1 MATKP
6 KKPSNN
12 NPDKPKRKSPVRN
25 KPVKIPTK
33 PNPTLR
39 RQAVDVN
46 VPKQPSRKFP
56 YDAAYAWYM
65 DDATR
70 SYADVAKQFGVS
82 KTTVENRAKVT
93 IESGDDAGTWVT
105 WAEHRQSLADEA
117 RKQMDEERKKSI
129 PYREEQHL
137 LQYRN
142 LQIAVGQKI
151 ASIAN
156 EGKWYID
163 AETGKKIKFQIT
175 DARQLSD
182 AAKALKIAIDGERVI
197 MGLSTSVA
205 TIKPGEDNKGN
216 GFAELF
222 AMAIQ
227 TVKDSDVAND
237 A

>member
-1 MATKP
+1 MAKKNQPTK
-6 KKPSNN
+6 NN
-12 NPDKPKRKSPVRN
+12 NPDKPKRKSPIRT

-33 PNPTLR
+33 PNKTLR
-39 RQAVDVN
+39 RQAVDATI
-46 VPKQPSRKFP
+46 PKQPARKWDV
-56 YDAAYAWYM
+56 DAAYQWYM

-70 SYADVAKQFGVS
+70 SYADVAKQFGIA
-82 KTTVENRAKVT
+82 KQTVENKAKIVL
-93 IESGDDAGTWVT
+93 DDGSWET
-105 WAEHRQSLADEA
+105 WAEHRQNLADEA
-117 RKQMDEERKKSI
+117 RKKMDEERKKSI
-129 PYREEQHL
+129 PYREDQHL

-142 LQIAVGQKI
+142 LQIAVSQKI
-151 ASIAN
+151 TTIAA
-156 EGKWYID
+156 EGKWFID
-163 AETGKKIKFQIT
+163 ADTGQRTKLQLT
-175 DARQLSD
+175 DARQLAD

>member
-6 KKPSNN
+6 NQPNN
-12 NPDKPKRKSPVRN
+12 NSPKPKRKSPVRT
-25 KPVKIPTK
+25 KPVKIPAK

-46 VPKQPSRKFP
+46 VPKQPSKKFR
-56 YDAAYAWYM
+56 YDEAYAWYM

-70 SYADVAKQFGVS
+70 SYADVAKMFGVS
-82 KTTVENRAKVT
+82 KTTVENRAKVSIT
-93 IESGDDAGTWVT
+93 EGDDKGTWRT
-105 WAEHRQSLADEA
+105 WAEHRQALADEA
-117 RKQMDEERKKSI
+117 RTKMDDERRKSI

-151 ASIAN
+151 TTLAN
-156 EGKWYID
+156 EGKWYVD
-163 AETGKKIKFQIT
+163 PDTGNRVKIQIT
-175 DARQLSD
+175 DARQLAD

-227 TVKDSDVAND
+227 TVKDSDVTND

>member
-1 MATKP
+1 MAKP
-6 KKPSNN
+6 KNQSNN
-12 NPDKPKRKSPVRN
+12 NSSKPKRKSPVRN
-25 KPVKIPTK
+25 KPVKIPAKAT
-33 PNPTLR
+33 PTLR

-46 VPKQPSRKFP
+46 VPKQPSKKFR
-56 YDAAYAWYM
+56 YDEAYAWYM

-93 IESGDDAGTWVT
+93 IESGEDAGTWVT

-129 PYREEQHL
+129 PYREDQHL

-151 ASIAN
+151 ATIAN

-163 AETGKKIKFQIT
+163 PDTNKKVKIQVT

-227 TVKDSDVAND
+227 TVKDTDVDTD

>member
-6 KKPSNN
+6 NQPN
-12 NPDKPKRKSPVRN
+12 KPKRKSPVRT
-25 KPVKIPTK
+25 KPVKIPARPK
-33 PNPTLR
+33 HTLR
-39 RQAVDVN
+39 RQAVDATI
-46 VPKQPSRKFP
+46 PKQPSRKWDV
-56 YDAAYAWYM
+56 DAAYQWYM

-70 SYADVAKQFGVS
+70 SYADVAKQFGIA
-82 KTTVENRAKVT
+82 KQTVENKAKISIT
-93 IESGDDAGTWVT
+93 EGEQKGTWVT
-105 WAEHRQSLADEA
+105 WAEHRQNLADEA
-117 RKQMDEERKKSI
+117 RKAMDDERRKSI

-151 ASIAN
+151 TTIAG
-156 EGKWYID
+156 EGKWYLD
-163 AETGKKIKFQIT
+163 PDTGNRVKIQIT
-175 DARQLSD
+175 DARQLAD

-227 TVKDSDVAND
+227 KVSEPDVNAD